1 MNAPQVDVSYHDLN
15 SLNDLRKLASKD
27 KVGAIRQ
34 AAQQFESVFMGM
46 LLSSMRKASAP
57 MEEGNPLNSNATGF
71 FRDMYDNQ
79 LATHLSKSGSLGL
92 ADLMVRQLA
101 PEAATGG
108 VIAPARESHLQK
120 QPVRNYALHPSEQGM
135 KLPQQRQFQLDP
147 ERVVMPVQSANA
159 PTTKAASTTTM
170 GSQASETPVALMT
183 SAAAESGVTNKMPR
197 VQQLAA
203 EQIWQADQLASTVNR
218 SVSAPHNVDQSNVST
233 TNAGQPQASQFARSA
248 VALPP
253 STSLDG
259 AQLTDPLAQLQGP
272 EADFVR
278 QLLPSAKQA
287 ARQLGLE
294 PLALVAQAALET
306 GWGQKLFKA
315 GDGQSSHN
323 LFGIKA
329 GSNWQGQV
337 AVVDTLEYRQGLAQK
352 EKARF
357 RVYQDFAD
365 SMHDYVELVKNQ
377 PRYQDAVAAS
387 HDTPTYFR
395 RLQAAGYATD
405 PNYAEKVLQVLQ
417 SSVFKEVRNLLGSE
431 VR

>member
-27 KVGAIRQ
+27 KVGAVRQ

-120 QPVRNYALHPSEQGM
+120 QPVRHYALHPSEQGM

-159 PTTKAASTTTM
+159 PTTTVSSTQTFGGQVIEMPVAPTTSASAAS
-170 GSQASETPVALMT
+170 A
-183 SAAAESGVTNKMPR
+183 VTHKMPR

-203 EQIWQADQLASTVNR
+203 EQIWQAGQLASTVNR
-218 SVSAPHNVDQSNVST
+218 SVSAPESVG
-233 TNAGQPQASQFARSA
+233 AGGSQANQLNTPA
-248 VALPP
+248 VALQP
-253 STSLDG
+253 SPAVDG